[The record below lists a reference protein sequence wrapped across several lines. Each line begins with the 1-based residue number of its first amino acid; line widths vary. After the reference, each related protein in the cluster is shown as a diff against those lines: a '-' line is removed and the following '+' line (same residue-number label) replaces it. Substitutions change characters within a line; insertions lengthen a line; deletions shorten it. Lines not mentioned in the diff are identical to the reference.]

1 MARISKPGLDYFPLD
16 VNFFQDRKVR
26 RISNRHHA
34 AGIAALT
41 SLLCLIYKEKGFYVA
56 WNQDTLFDISQE
68 VCCEEE
74 EMQAIIDDCLS
85 VGLFDTYIYKEYG
98 ILTSQAIQ
106 EQYHKIITDS
116 RRKYKLPLE
125 RFWLIKEG
133 EDGTENNSAEIRNNI
148 NSKGTEVYEAESHI
162 VGAEVNAIKTRINIT
177 ATEVTKTKT
186 GIGTTGTNIHAA
198 GTGINAT
205 KTVTDEAAMKIN
217 AAKNREI
224 AATIPQTKQETDT
237 EIESKSETD
246 TEIKSKPERERERDK
261 ERERQSKTENEW
273 EKDRE
278 QPPVPSNGV
287 FQAAPVAVKGLSLEI
302 SSGKRG
308 EENKEERRNEGID
321 QKGETRYN
329 GTQYERNQQEEA
341 KHNGTQYERN
351 QQEEAKYNGTQYERS
366 QQEEAKYNGT
376 QYERNQQEEAKHNGT
391 QYERNQQEEAKY
403 NGTQYERSQQE
414 EAKYN
419 GTQYERNQQE
429 EAKHNGTQYERNQQ
443 EEAKHNGTQ
452 YERSQQE
459 EAPNENTASGGFS
472 ESLLRLNMDAIG
484 IRNEPTVKAILA
496 LARRR
501 KLGGPCGTLWK
512 VLSSEYRS
520 TLLKKNEPGDYILWA
535 LNHSAEFEDTYNGIL
550 KKRVRGR

>member
-329 GTQYERNQQEEA
+329 GIQYERNQL
-341 KHNGTQYERN
+341 
-351 QQEEAKYNGTQYERS
+351 
-366 QQEEAKYNGT
+366 
-376 QYERNQQEEAKHNGT
+376 
-391 QYERNQQEEAKY
+391 
-403 NGTQYERSQQE
+403 
-414 EAKYN
+414 
-419 GTQYERNQQE
+419 E

-459 EAPNENTASGGFS
+459 EAPNESTASGGFS

>member
-148 NSKGTEVYEAESHI
+148 NSKGTEVDEAESHI
-162 VGAEVNAIKTRINIT
+162 VGAEVNAIKTGINIT

-186 GIGTTGTNIHAA
+186 GIDTTGTNIHAA

-246 TEIKSKPERERERDK
+246 TEIKSKPERERDK

-287 FQAAPVAVKGLSLEI
+287 FQATPVAVKGLSLEI

-329 GTQYERNQQEEA
+329 GIQYERNQLEEAKHNGTQYERNQLEEAKHNGTQHERSQQEEA

-351 QQEEAKYNGTQYERS
+351 QQEEAK
-366 QQEEAKYNGT
+366 
-376 QYERNQQEEAKHNGT
+376 H
-391 QYERNQQEEAKY
+391 
-403 NGTQYERSQQE
+403 
-414 EAKYN
+414 N

-459 EAPNENTASGGFS
+459 EAPNESTASGGFS

>member
-125 RFWLIKEG
+125 QFWLIKEG

-148 NSKGTEVYEAESHI
+148 NSKGTEVDEAESHI
-162 VGAEVNAIKTRINIT
+162 VGAEVNAIKTGINIT

-186 GIGTTGTNIHAA
+186 GIDTTGTNIHAA

-205 KTVTDEAAMKIN
+205 KTVTDESAMKIN

-246 TEIKSKPERERERDK
+246 TEIKSKPERERDK

-329 GTQYERNQQEEA
+329 GIQYERNQL
-341 KHNGTQYERN
+341 
-351 QQEEAKYNGTQYERS
+351 
-366 QQEEAKYNGT
+366 
-376 QYERNQQEEAKHNGT
+376 
-391 QYERNQQEEAKY
+391 
-403 NGTQYERSQQE
+403 
-414 EAKYN
+414 
-419 GTQYERNQQE
+419 
-429 EAKHNGTQYERNQQ
+429 

-459 EAPNENTASGGFS
+459 EAPNESTASGGFS

>member
-198 GTGINAT
+198 GTDIHAAGTGINAT
-205 KTVTDEAAMKIN
+205 KTVTDGAAMKIN

-391 QYERNQQEEAKY
+391 QYERNQQEEAK
-403 NGTQYERSQQE
+403 
-414 EAKYN
+414 
-419 GTQYERNQQE
+419 
-429 EAKHNGTQYERNQQ
+429 
-443 EEAKHNGTQ
+443 HNGTQ

-459 EAPNENTASGGFS
+459 EAPNESTASGGFS

>member
-41 SLLCLIYKEKGFYVA
+41 SLLCLIYKEKGFYIA

-125 RFWLIKEG
+125 QFWLIKEG

-148 NSKGTEVYEAESHI
+148 NSKGTEVDEAESHI
-162 VGAEVNAIKTRINIT
+162 VGAEVNAIKTGINIT

-186 GIGTTGTNIHAA
+186 GIDTTGTNIHAA

-205 KTVTDEAAMKIN
+205 KTVTDESAMKIN

-308 EENKEERRNEGID
+308 EENKEERRNEEID
-321 QKGETRYN
+321 QKGETR
-329 GTQYERNQQEEA
+329 
-341 KHNGTQYERN
+341 
-351 QQEEAKYNGTQYERS
+351 
-366 QQEEAKYNGT
+366 
-376 QYERNQQEEAKHNGT
+376 
-391 QYERNQQEEAKY
+391 
-403 NGTQYERSQQE
+403 
-414 EAKYN
+414 YN

-459 EAPNENTASGGFS
+459 EAPNESTASGGFS

>member
-125 RFWLIKEG
+125 QFWLIKEG

-162 VGAEVNAIKTRINIT
+162 VGAEVNAIKTGINIT

-246 TEIKSKPERERERDK
+246 TEIKSKPERERDK

-329 GTQYERNQQEEA
+329 GIQYERNQL
-341 KHNGTQYERN
+341 
-351 QQEEAKYNGTQYERS
+351 EEAKYNGTQYERS
-366 QQEEAKYNGT
+366 QQEEAK
-376 QYERNQQEEAKHNGT
+376 H
-391 QYERNQQEEAKY
+391 
-403 NGTQYERSQQE
+403 
-414 EAKYN
+414 N

-452 YERSQQE
+452 YERNQQE
-459 EAPNENTASGGFS
+459 EAPNESTASGGFS

>member
-125 RFWLIKEG
+125 QFWLIKEG

-148 NSKGTEVYEAESHI
+148 NSKGTEVDEAESHI
-162 VGAEVNAIKTRINIT
+162 VGAEVNAIKTGINIT

-186 GIGTTGTNIHAA
+186 GIDTTGTNIHAA

-205 KTVTDEAAMKIN
+205 KTVTDESAMKIN
-217 AAKNREI
+217 AAKKREI

-246 TEIKSKPERERERDK
+246 TEIKSKPERERDK

-278 QPPVPSNGV
+278 QLPVPSNGV

-329 GTQYERNQQEEA
+329 GIQYERNQLEEAKHNGTQYERSQQEEA
-341 KHNGTQYERN
+341 KHNGTQYER
-351 QQEEAKYNGTQYERS
+351 S
-366 QQEEAKYNGT
+366 
-376 QYERNQQEEAKHNGT
+376 
-391 QYERNQQEEAKY
+391 
-403 NGTQYERSQQE
+403 
-414 EAKYN
+414 
-419 GTQYERNQQE
+419 QQE

-459 EAPNENTASGGFS
+459 EAPNESTASGGFS

>member
-125 RFWLIKEG
+125 QFWLIKEG

-162 VGAEVNAIKTRINIT
+162 VGAEVNAIKTGINIT

-186 GIGTTGTNIHAA
+186 GIDTTGTNIHAA

-329 GTQYERNQQEEA
+329 GIQYERNQL
-341 KHNGTQYERN
+341 
-351 QQEEAKYNGTQYERS
+351 
-366 QQEEAKYNGT
+366 EEAKYNGT
-376 QYERNQQEEAKHNGT
+376 QYERNQQEEA
-391 QYERNQQEEAKY
+391 
-403 NGTQYERSQQE
+403 
-414 EAKYN
+414 
-419 GTQYERNQQE
+419 
-429 EAKHNGTQYERNQQ
+429 
-443 EEAKHNGTQ
+443 
-452 YERSQQE
+452 
-459 EAPNENTASGGFS
+459 PNESTASGGFS

>member
-217 AAKNREI
+217 AAKKREI

-278 QPPVPSNGV
+278 QLPVPSNGV

-329 GTQYERNQQEEA
+329 GIQYERNQL
-341 KHNGTQYERN
+341 
-351 QQEEAKYNGTQYERS
+351 EEAKYNGTQYERS
-366 QQEEAKYNGT
+366 QQEEAK
-376 QYERNQQEEAKHNGT
+376 H
-391 QYERNQQEEAKY
+391 

-414 EAKYN
+414 EAKHN

-459 EAPNENTASGGFS
+459 EAPNESTASGGFS

>member
-41 SLLCLIYKEKGFYVA
+41 SLLCLIYKEKGSYIA

-125 RFWLIKEG
+125 QFWLIKEG

-162 VGAEVNAIKTRINIT
+162 VGAEVNAIKTGINIT

-186 GIGTTGTNIHAA
+186 GIDTTGTNIHAA

-217 AAKNREI
+217 AAKKREI

-329 GTQYERNQQEEA
+329 GIQYERNQLEEA

-351 QQEEAKYNGTQYERS
+351 QQEEAKHNGTQYERS

-391 QYERNQQEEAKY
+391 QYER
-403 NGTQYERSQQE
+403 
-414 EAKYN
+414 
-419 GTQYERNQQE
+419 
-429 EAKHNGTQYERNQQ
+429 
-443 EEAKHNGTQ
+443 
-452 YERSQQE
+452 SQQE
-459 EAPNENTASGGFS
+459 EAPNESTASGGFS

>member
-125 RFWLIKEG
+125 QFWLIKEG

-148 NSKGTEVYEAESHI
+148 NSKGTEVDEAESHI
-162 VGAEVNAIKTRINIT
+162 VGAEVNAIKTGINIT

-186 GIGTTGTNIHAA
+186 GIDTTGTNIHAA

-205 KTVTDEAAMKIN
+205 KTVTDESAMKIN

-351 QQEEAKYNGTQYERS
+351 QQEEAK
-366 QQEEAKYNGT
+366 
-376 QYERNQQEEAKHNGT
+376 
-391 QYERNQQEEAKY
+391 
-403 NGTQYERSQQE
+403 
-414 EAKYN
+414 
-419 GTQYERNQQE
+419 
-429 EAKHNGTQYERNQQ
+429 HNGTQYERNQQ

>member
-41 SLLCLIYKEKGFYVA
+41 SLLCLIYKEKGFYIA

-125 RFWLIKEG
+125 QFWLIKEG

-162 VGAEVNAIKTRINIT
+162 VGAEVNAIKTGINIT

-341 KHNGTQYERN
+341 KHNGTQYER
-351 QQEEAKYNGTQYERS
+351 
-366 QQEEAKYNGT
+366 
-376 QYERNQQEEAKHNGT
+376 
-391 QYERNQQEEAKY
+391 
-403 NGTQYERSQQE
+403 
-414 EAKYN
+414 
-419 GTQYERNQQE
+419 
-429 EAKHNGTQYERNQQ
+429 
-443 EEAKHNGTQ
+443 
-452 YERSQQE
+452 SQQE
-459 EAPNENTASGGFS
+459 EAPNESTASGGFS

-520 TLLKKNEPGDYILWA
+520 TLLKKNEPGDYFLWA

>member
-125 RFWLIKEG
+125 QFWLIKEG

-162 VGAEVNAIKTRINIT
+162 VGAEVNAIKTGINIT

-186 GIGTTGTNIHAA
+186 GIDTTGTNIHAA

-329 GTQYERNQQEEA
+329 GIQYERNQL
-341 KHNGTQYERN
+341 
-351 QQEEAKYNGTQYERS
+351 EEAKYNGTQYERS
-366 QQEEAKYNGT
+366 QL
-376 QYERNQQEEAKHNGT
+376 
-391 QYERNQQEEAKY
+391 
-403 NGTQYERSQQE
+403 
-414 EAKYN
+414 
-419 GTQYERNQQE
+419 
-429 EAKHNGTQYERNQQ
+429 

-459 EAPNENTASGGFS
+459 EAPNESTASGGFS

>member
-125 RFWLIKEG
+125 RFWLIKE
-133 EDGTENNSAEIRNNI
+133 EKDGTGNNSADIRSNI
-148 NSKGTEVYEAESHI
+148 NSKGTEVDEAENKI
-162 VGAEVNAIKTRINIT
+162 VDAGVNTTKTGVNIT
-177 ATEVTKTKT
+177 ATEVTKTKP
-186 GIGTTGTNIHAA
+186 GIGTTGTNIHAAGTDIHAA

-205 KTVTDEAAMKIN
+205 KTVTDGAAMKIN

-287 FQAAPVAVKGLSLEI
+287 SQAAPVAVKGLSLEI

-329 GTQYERNQQEEA
+329 GTQYERNQLEEPKHNGTQYERNQQEEP

-351 QQEEAKYNGTQYERS
+351 QQEEA
-366 QQEEAKYNGT
+366 
-376 QYERNQQEEAKHNGT
+376 
-391 QYERNQQEEAKY
+391 
-403 NGTQYERSQQE
+403 
-414 EAKYN
+414 
-419 GTQYERNQQE
+419 
-429 EAKHNGTQYERNQQ
+429 
-443 EEAKHNGTQ
+443 
-452 YERSQQE
+452 
-459 EAPNENTASGGFS
+459 PNESIASGGFS

-484 IRNEPTVKAILA
+484 IRNEQTVKGILA

-535 LNHSAEFEDTYNGIL
+535 LNHPAEFEDTYTGIL

>member
-1 MARISKPGLDYFPLD
+1 
-16 VNFFQDRKVR
+16 
-26 RISNRHHA
+26 
-34 AGIAALT
+34 
-41 SLLCLIYKEKGFYVA
+41 
-56 WNQDTLFDISQE
+56 
-68 VCCEEE
+68 
-74 EMQAIIDDCLS
+74 MQAIIDDCLS

-125 RFWLIKEG
+125 QFWLIKEG

-162 VGAEVNAIKTRINIT
+162 VGAEVNAIKTGINIT

-198 GTGINAT
+198 GTGINVT

-246 TEIKSKPERERERDK
+246 TEIKSKPERERERERDK

-329 GTQYERNQQEEA
+329 GIQYERNQLEEA

-366 QQEEAKYNGT
+366 QQEEA
-376 QYERNQQEEAKHNGT
+376 
-391 QYERNQQEEAKY
+391 
-403 NGTQYERSQQE
+403 
-414 EAKYN
+414 
-419 GTQYERNQQE
+419 
-429 EAKHNGTQYERNQQ
+429 
-443 EEAKHNGTQ
+443 
-452 YERSQQE
+452 
-459 EAPNENTASGGFS
+459 PNESTASGGFS

>member
-125 RFWLIKEG
+125 QFWLIKEG

-148 NSKGTEVYEAESHI
+148 NSKGTEVDEAESHI
-162 VGAEVNAIKTRINIT
+162 VGAEVNAIKTGINIT

-186 GIGTTGTNIHAA
+186 GIDTTGTNIHAA

-205 KTVTDEAAMKIN
+205 KTVTDESAMKIN

-237 EIESKSETD
+237 EIESKSEID
-246 TEIKSKPERERERDK
+246 TEIKSKPERERERERDK

-329 GTQYERNQQEEA
+329 GIQYERNQQEEA
-341 KHNGTQYERN
+341 
-351 QQEEAKYNGTQYERS
+351 
-366 QQEEAKYNGT
+366 
-376 QYERNQQEEAKHNGT
+376 
-391 QYERNQQEEAKY
+391 
-403 NGTQYERSQQE
+403 
-414 EAKYN
+414 
-419 GTQYERNQQE
+419 
-429 EAKHNGTQYERNQQ
+429 
-443 EEAKHNGTQ
+443 
-452 YERSQQE
+452 
-459 EAPNENTASGGFS
+459 PNESTASGGFS

>member
-41 SLLCLIYKEKGFYVA
+41 SLLCLIYKEKGFYIA

-148 NSKGTEVYEAESHI
+148 NSKGTEVDEAESHI
-162 VGAEVNAIKTRINIT
+162 VGAEVNAIKTGINIT

-186 GIGTTGTNIHAA
+186 GIDTTGTNIHAA

-246 TEIKSKPERERERDK
+246 TEIKSKPERERDK

-329 GTQYERNQQEEA
+329 GIQYERNQLEEA

-351 QQEEAKYNGTQYERS
+351 QQEEAK
-366 QQEEAKYNGT
+366 
-376 QYERNQQEEAKHNGT
+376 H
-391 QYERNQQEEAKY
+391 

-459 EAPNENTASGGFS
+459 EAPNESTASGGFS

>member
-41 SLLCLIYKEKGFYVA
+41 SLLCLIYKEKGFYIA

-125 RFWLIKEG
+125 QFWLIKEG

-162 VGAEVNAIKTRINIT
+162 VGAEVNAIKTGINIT

-186 GIGTTGTNIHAA
+186 GIDTTGTNIHAA

-217 AAKNREI
+217 AAKKREI

-246 TEIKSKPERERERDK
+246 TEIKSKPERERDK

-278 QPPVPSNGV
+278 QLPVPSNGV

-329 GTQYERNQQEEA
+329 GTQYERNQLEEA
-341 KHNGTQYERN
+341 KYNGTQYERN
-351 QQEEAKYNGTQYERS
+351 QLEEAKYNGTQYERS
-366 QQEEAKYNGT
+366 
-376 QYERNQQEEAKHNGT
+376 QQEEAKHNGT

-414 EAKYN
+414 EA
-419 GTQYERNQQE
+419 
-429 EAKHNGTQYERNQQ
+429 
-443 EEAKHNGTQ
+443 
-452 YERSQQE
+452 
-459 EAPNENTASGGFS
+459 PNESTASGGFS

>member
-125 RFWLIKEG
+125 QFWLIKEG

-148 NSKGTEVYEAESHI
+148 NSKGTEVDEAESHI

-341 KHNGTQYERN
+341 KHNGTQDERN
-351 QQEEAKYNGTQYERS
+351 QQEEAKY
-366 QQEEAKYNGT
+366 
-376 QYERNQQEEAKHNGT
+376 
-391 QYERNQQEEAKY
+391 
-403 NGTQYERSQQE
+403 
-414 EAKYN
+414 
-419 GTQYERNQQE
+419 
-429 EAKHNGTQYERNQQ
+429 
-443 EEAKHNGTQ
+443 NGTQ

-501 KLGGPCGTLWK
+501 NLGGPCGTLWK

>member
-41 SLLCLIYKEKGFYVA
+41 SLLCLIYKEKGFYIA

-125 RFWLIKEG
+125 QFWLIKEG

-162 VGAEVNAIKTRINIT
+162 VGAEVNAIKTGINIT

-186 GIGTTGTNIHAA
+186 GIDTTGTNIHAA

-205 KTVTDEAAMKIN
+205 KTVTDESAMKIN

-246 TEIKSKPERERERDK
+246 TEIKSKPERERDK

-329 GTQYERNQQEEA
+329 GIQYERNQLEEA

-351 QQEEAKYNGTQYERS
+351 QQEEAKHNGTQYERS

-391 QYERNQQEEAKY
+391 QYER
-403 NGTQYERSQQE
+403 
-414 EAKYN
+414 
-419 GTQYERNQQE
+419 
-429 EAKHNGTQYERNQQ
+429 
-443 EEAKHNGTQ
+443 
-452 YERSQQE
+452 SQQE
-459 EAPNENTASGGFS
+459 EAPNESTASGGFS

>member
-41 SLLCLIYKEKGFYVA
+41 SLLCLIYKEKGFYIA

-125 RFWLIKEG
+125 QFWLIKEG

-162 VGAEVNAIKTRINIT
+162 VGAEVNAIKTGINIT

-198 GTGINAT
+198 GTGINVT

-246 TEIKSKPERERERDK
+246 TEIKSKPERERERERDK

-329 GTQYERNQQEEA
+329 GIQYERNQL
-341 KHNGTQYERN
+341 
-351 QQEEAKYNGTQYERS
+351 
-366 QQEEAKYNGT
+366 
-376 QYERNQQEEAKHNGT
+376 
-391 QYERNQQEEAKY
+391 
-403 NGTQYERSQQE
+403 
-414 EAKYN
+414 
-419 GTQYERNQQE
+419 
-429 EAKHNGTQYERNQQ
+429 

-459 EAPNENTASGGFS
+459 EAPNESTASGGFS

>member
-125 RFWLIKEG
+125 QFWLIKEG

-162 VGAEVNAIKTRINIT
+162 VGAEVNAIKTGINIT

-186 GIGTTGTNIHAA
+186 GIDTTGTNIHAA

-246 TEIKSKPERERERDK
+246 TEIKSKPERERDK

-329 GTQYERNQQEEA
+329 GI
-341 KHNGTQYERN
+341 
-351 QQEEAKYNGTQYERS
+351 
-366 QQEEAKYNGT
+366 
-376 QYERNQQEEAKHNGT
+376 
-391 QYERNQQEEAKY
+391 
-403 NGTQYERSQQE
+403 
-414 EAKYN
+414 
-419 GTQYERNQQE
+419 QYERNQQE

-459 EAPNENTASGGFS
+459 EAPNESTASGGFS

>member
-41 SLLCLIYKEKGFYVA
+41 SLLCLIYKEKGFYIA

-125 RFWLIKEG
+125 QFWLIKEG

-148 NSKGTEVYEAESHI
+148 NSKGTEVDEAESHI
-162 VGAEVNAIKTRINIT
+162 VGAEVNAIKTGINIT

-186 GIGTTGTNIHAA
+186 GIDTTGTNIHAA

-205 KTVTDEAAMKIN
+205 KTVTDESAMKIN

-329 GTQYERNQQEEA
+329 GI
-341 KHNGTQYERN
+341 
-351 QQEEAKYNGTQYERS
+351 
-366 QQEEAKYNGT
+366 
-376 QYERNQQEEAKHNGT
+376 
-391 QYERNQQEEAKY
+391 
-403 NGTQYERSQQE
+403 
-414 EAKYN
+414 
-419 GTQYERNQQE
+419 QYERNQQE

-459 EAPNENTASGGFS
+459 EAPNESTASGGFS

>member
-125 RFWLIKEG
+125 QFWLIKEG

-162 VGAEVNAIKTRINIT
+162 VGAEVNAIKTGINIT

-186 GIGTTGTNIHAA
+186 GIDTTGTNIHAA

-246 TEIKSKPERERERDK
+246 TEIKSKPERERDK

-278 QPPVPSNGV
+278 QPPVPANGV

-351 QQEEAKYNGTQYERS
+351 QQEKAKHNGTQYERS
-366 QQEEAKYNGT
+366 
-376 QYERNQQEEAKHNGT
+376 QQEEAKHNGT

-414 EAKYN
+414 EA
-419 GTQYERNQQE
+419 
-429 EAKHNGTQYERNQQ
+429 
-443 EEAKHNGTQ
+443 
-452 YERSQQE
+452 
-459 EAPNENTASGGFS
+459 PNESTASGGFS

>member
-246 TEIKSKPERERERDK
+246 TEIKSKPERERERERDK

-321 QKGETRYN
+321 QKGETRY
-329 GTQYERNQQEEA
+329 
-341 KHNGTQYERN
+341 
-351 QQEEAKYNGTQYERS
+351 
-366 QQEEAKYNGT
+366 
-376 QYERNQQEEAKHNGT
+376 
-391 QYERNQQEEAKY
+391 
-403 NGTQYERSQQE
+403 
-414 EAKYN
+414 
-419 GTQYERNQQE
+419 
-429 EAKHNGTQYERNQQ
+429 NGTQYERNQQ

>member
-162 VGAEVNAIKTRINIT
+162 VGAEVNAIKTGINIT

-198 GTGINAT
+198 GTGINVT

-329 GTQYERNQQEEA
+329 GIQYERNQLEEA
-341 KHNGTQYERN
+341 KH
-351 QQEEAKYNGTQYERS
+351 K
-366 QQEEAKYNGT
+366 
-376 QYERNQQEEAKHNGT
+376 
-391 QYERNQQEEAKY
+391 
-403 NGTQYERSQQE
+403 
-414 EAKYN
+414 
-419 GTQYERNQQE
+419 
-429 EAKHNGTQYERNQQ
+429 GTQYERNQQ

-459 EAPNENTASGGFS
+459 EAPNESTASGGFS

>member
-162 VGAEVNAIKTRINIT
+162 VGAEVNAIKTGINIT

-246 TEIKSKPERERERDK
+246 TEIKSKPERERDK

-329 GTQYERNQQEEA
+329 GTQYERNQL
-341 KHNGTQYERN
+341 
-351 QQEEAKYNGTQYERS
+351 EEAKYNGTQYERS
-366 QQEEAKYNGT
+366 QQEEAK
-376 QYERNQQEEAKHNGT
+376 H
-391 QYERNQQEEAKY
+391 
-403 NGTQYERSQQE
+403 
-414 EAKYN
+414 N

-459 EAPNENTASGGFS
+459 EAPNESTASGGFS
-472 ESLLRLNMDAIG
+472 ESLLLLNMDAIG

>member
-246 TEIKSKPERERERDK
+246 TEIKSKPERERDK

-308 EENKEERRNEGID
+308 EENKEERRNNGI
-321 QKGETRYN
+321 QYERNQLEEAKHN

-391 QYERNQQEEAKY
+391 QYER
-403 NGTQYERSQQE
+403 
-414 EAKYN
+414 
-419 GTQYERNQQE
+419 
-429 EAKHNGTQYERNQQ
+429 
-443 EEAKHNGTQ
+443 
-452 YERSQQE
+452 SQQE
-459 EAPNENTASGGFS
+459 EAPNESTASGGFS

>member
-125 RFWLIKEG
+125 RFWLIKEE
-133 EDGTENNSAEIRNNI
+133 EDGTGNNSADIRSNI
-148 NSKGTEVYEAESHI
+148 NSKGTEVDEAESKI
-162 VGAEVNAIKTRINIT
+162 VDAGVNATKTGVNIT

-186 GIGTTGTNIHAA
+186 GIGTTGTDIHAA

-205 KTVTDEAAMKIN
+205 KTVTDGAAMKIN

-329 GTQYERNQQEEA
+329 GIQYERNQL
-341 KHNGTQYERN
+341 
-351 QQEEAKYNGTQYERS
+351 EEAKYNGTQYERS
-366 QQEEAKYNGT
+366 
-376 QYERNQQEEAKHNGT
+376 
-391 QYERNQQEEAKY
+391 
-403 NGTQYERSQQE
+403 
-414 EAKYN
+414 
-419 GTQYERNQQE
+419 
-429 EAKHNGTQYERNQQ
+429 QQ

-459 EAPNENTASGGFS
+459 EAPNESTASGGFS

>member
-125 RFWLIKEG
+125 RFWLIKE
-133 EDGTENNSAEIRNNI
+133 EKDGTGNNSADIRSNI
-148 NSKGTEVYEAESHI
+148 NSKGTEVDEAENKI
-162 VGAEVNAIKTRINIT
+162 VDAGVNTTKTGVNIT
-177 ATEVTKTKT
+177 ATEVTKTKP
-186 GIGTTGTNIHAA
+186 GIGTTGTNIHAAGTDIHAA

-205 KTVTDEAAMKIN
+205 KTVTDGAAMKIN

-246 TEIKSKPERERERDK
+246 TEIQSKPKREMENDIKPEREKDK

-287 FQAAPVAVKGLSLEI
+287 SQAAPVAVKGLSLEI
-302 SSGKRG
+302 SSGKRE
-308 EENKEERRNEGID
+308 EENKEERRNGGID
-321 QKGETRYN
+321 QKGEARYNGTQYERNQLEEPNHNGTHYERNQHEEPKHN
-329 GTQYERNQQEEA
+329 GTQYERNQQEEP

-351 QQEEAKYNGTQYERS
+351 QQEEA
-366 QQEEAKYNGT
+366 
-376 QYERNQQEEAKHNGT
+376 
-391 QYERNQQEEAKY
+391 
-403 NGTQYERSQQE
+403 
-414 EAKYN
+414 
-419 GTQYERNQQE
+419 
-429 EAKHNGTQYERNQQ
+429 
-443 EEAKHNGTQ
+443 
-452 YERSQQE
+452 
-459 EAPNENTASGGFS
+459 PNESIASGGFS

-484 IRNEPTVKAILA
+484 IRNEQTVKGILA

-535 LNHSAEFEDTYNGIL
+535 LNHPAEFEDTYTGIL

>member
-125 RFWLIKEG
+125 RFWLIKE
-133 EDGTENNSAEIRNNI
+133 EKDGTGNNSADIRSNI
-148 NSKGTEVYEAESHI
+148 NSKGTEVDEAENKI
-162 VGAEVNAIKTRINIT
+162 VDAGVNTTKTGVNIT
-177 ATEVTKTKT
+177 ATEVTKTKP
-186 GIGTTGTNIHAA
+186 GIGTTGTNIHAAGTDIHAAGTGIHAA

-205 KTVTDEAAMKIN
+205 KTVTDGAAMKIN

-246 TEIKSKPERERERDK
+246 TEIQSKPKREMENDIKPEREKDK

-287 FQAAPVAVKGLSLEI
+287 SQAAPVAVKGLSLEI
-302 SSGKRG
+302 SSGKRE
-308 EENKEERRNEGID
+308 EENKEERRNGGID
-321 QKGETRYN
+321 QKGEARYN
-329 GTQYERNQQEEA
+329 GTQYERNQLEEP

-351 QQEEAKYNGTQYERS
+351 QQEEA
-366 QQEEAKYNGT
+366 
-376 QYERNQQEEAKHNGT
+376 
-391 QYERNQQEEAKY
+391 
-403 NGTQYERSQQE
+403 
-414 EAKYN
+414 
-419 GTQYERNQQE
+419 
-429 EAKHNGTQYERNQQ
+429 
-443 EEAKHNGTQ
+443 
-452 YERSQQE
+452 
-459 EAPNENTASGGFS
+459 PNESIASGGFS

-484 IRNEPTVKAILA
+484 IRNEQTVKGILA

-535 LNHSAEFEDTYNGIL
+535 LNHPAEFEDTYTGIL